1 MVNPSS
7 STPEGSRRPVAVIGT
22 LMPHMAAERHH
33 VYRNVTALALL
44 AALIAAGF
52 GSLSV
57 ALVLTAVALP
67 AAVLTYI
74 HDHRLWHDEPITVIG
89 VTFGL
94 SLLLGIGVGLLETY
108 FIDLVVLPSTGYHL
122 PSVSRIFELGVLVPV
137 AVFVALLIAP
147 LVVSARAAFR
157 HPTDVVVACS
167 LSGAALSFGLSVVI
181 QRGAFTH
188 VQATAG
194 DPAHVAFIA
203 LTLGFLQPIV
213 FATAA
218 MVAVLGLRS
227 RGINPVVGVIEGL
240 VLVVLYELGTTLL
253 APYGIRGIVLT
264 TLTAFVLAGAGLL
277 AARNGLHAAML
288 ADTGVGKDTLTA
300 AGFGPV
306 KHRLHGRVVA
316 AIIAVVVLIAAT
328 VTAAVVWSGPA
339 THPKPP
345 GRSGGIIPHSAAAAA
360 AIPPAMGRP
369 GGNPLGDLE
378 LASTMTTLAV
388 RTATTINLGNG
399 VTLTP
404 APGWTVTNQDQGWAV
419 LANSDHSAVFGAG
432 IRMADTPDINQ
443 EATASINAY
452 IQSGGITNV
461 QQNRVGQAQTV
472 QGKNFQQALQVNFTG
487 NVQTNQGT
495 SQLYGQWVELFN
507 PSTRI
512 AGFATLQATSA
523 DALQAAVPDG
533 GSMLASM
540 LSLPR
545 VSV

>member
-1 MVNPSS
+1 M
-7 STPEGSRRPVAVIGT
+7 
-22 LMPHMAAERHH
+22 
-33 VYRNVTALALL
+33 
-44 AALIAAGF
+44 
-52 GSLSV
+52 
-57 ALVLTAVALP
+57 
-67 AAVLTYI
+67 
-74 HDHRLWHDEPITVIG
+74 
-89 VTFGL
+89 
-94 SLLLGIGVGLLETY
+94 
-108 FIDLVVLPSTGYHL
+108 
-122 PSVSRIFELGVLVPV
+122 LVPV

-157 HPTDVVVACS
+157 HPMDVVVACS

-203 LTLGFLQPIV
+203 LTLGFMQPIV

-227 RGINPVVGVIEGL
+227 RGVNPVVGVIEGL

-288 ADTGVGKDTLTA
+288 ADTGVG
-300 AGFGPV
+300 
-306 KHRLHGRVVA
+306 RVVA

-328 VTAAVVWSGPA
+328 VTAAVVRSGPA

-360 AIPPAMGRP
+360 AIHPAMGRP

-388 RTATTINLGNG
+388 RTATTIDLGNG

-419 LANSDHSAVFGAG
+419 LANRDHSAVFGAG
-432 IRMADTPDINQ
+432 VGMADMPDINQ

-507 PSTRI
+507 PSTRL

-533 GSMLASM
+533 GSMLTSM
-540 LSLPR
+540 LSPPR